1 MNILRI
7 KKDTTAYEILK
18 IIYCTEEFP
27 RQALNMISGNK
38 LWIKRLVRQ
47 LINEKYISLYKKKEI
62 RSLRLLQDG
71 KQALMNVS
79 NGKLEFIKEQNS
91 TGDLKKLYR
100 MHRISEAWAMMY
112 STGIKINPQEYL
124 NNKDPPTFWTSLEI
138 KYDENISRNINSSR
152 FVGAFTNGSKSY
164 IIYNT
169 YDGLLNWS
177 DIKECET
184 KLFLERYI
192 KIDGCIILGRKIEN
206 ALEVLNSDGGKRQPV
221 IKAETSFEHSYF
233 LTLDDNGI
241 DFLKIMTIENW
252 EEKLITEILTGDEI
266 KRKLNSIEC
275 DGLSDDNIPIMVA
288 CSLDLTRIKRLKSAM
303 DINRIN
309 SVELFCFSYQIDI
322 LRRFFDNRA
331 TIYEVDRKELTL
343 K

>member
-1 MNILRI
+1 MIVILRI
-7 KKDTTAYEILK
+7 KKGSTAYEILK

-38 LWIKRLVRQ
+38 FWIKRLVRQ
-47 LINEKYISLYKKKEI
+47 LINEKYVSLYKKGKI
-62 RSLRLLQDG
+62 RSLRLLQKGYDV
-71 KQALMNVS
+71 LNVE
-79 NGKLEFIKEQNS
+79 KLKNNHGEAKWI
-91 TGDLKKLYR
+91 YR
-100 MHRISEAWAMMY
+100 MHRISEVWAMMY
-112 STGIKINPQEYL
+112 SAGIKINPQEYL

-152 FVGAFTNGSKSY
+152 FVGAFTNGNKSY

-177 DIKECET
+177 NIKECET

-192 KIDGCIILGRKIEN
+192 KIDGCIIFGRKIEN
-206 ALEVLNSDGGKRQPV
+206 ALEVLNSDGGKRCPV

-241 DFLKIMTIENW
+241 DFLKIMAVENW
-252 EEKLITEILTGDEI
+252 EEKLITEILTEDEI

-275 DGLSDDNIPIMVA
+275 DGMSDDNIPIMVA

-303 DINRIN
+303 DINKIN
-309 SVELFCFSYQIDI
+309 LVELFCFSYQIDI
-322 LRRFFDNRA
+322 LRRFFDNKA